1 MTARPEAF
9 VALNR
14 FGLGAVAGELDRV
27 AGDPRG
33 WLTGQLARP
42 AVLPPELSGLGPGS
56 DHARDLVNAI
66 QDKSILK
73 EQFRKEGRALYLQ
86 EVGQRTLAAIRSQ
99 APLIERLTHF
109 WSNHFTVSVAG
120 KPILAVLAG
129 AFEREAIRPR
139 VTGRFHDMLRA
150 VVSHPAMLIYLDNAT
165 SVGPNSRAGRAR
177 GKGLNENLARELLE
191 LHTLGV
197 DGGYTQTD
205 VQEFAKILT
214 GWSVGRPKSAEAGQF
229 RFHPLIHEPGDKTL
243 LGKHYG
249 ETGMAEGEAAL
260 ADLSRHPATARHIAT
275 KIARHFISDQ
285 PPLAA
290 VDRLARVFRDSDGD
304 LGELTRAVI
313 ASPEAWA
320 DPLAKVKSPQE
331 LVTSALRLTTFDGDT
346 DKLVGSLALLGQTP
360 FAAPSPAGWP
370 DDAAGWIGPEASLQR
385 IEWSMAL
392 AQRLPRDLSPVALA
406 DATIAPVAAR
416 DTLQAIERAPD
427 AREAIALLFASP
439 EFQRR

>member
-1 MTARPEAF
+1 VTAKPEAF

-14 FGLGAVAGELDRV
+14 FGMGAAPGDLDRV
-27 AGDPRG
+27 TGDPRG
-33 WLTGQLARP
+33 WLTDQLARP
-42 AVLPPELSGLGPGS
+42 VVLPPELSGFGPGS

-66 QDKSILK
+66 QDKSVQK
-73 EQFRKEGRALYLQ
+73 EQFRKEARALYLQ
-86 EVGQRTLAAIRSQ
+86 EVGQRTLAAIHSQ
-99 APLIERLTHF
+99 TPLIERLTHF
-109 WSNHFTVSVAG
+109 WSNHFTVSIAG
-120 KPILAVLAG
+120 KPVLAVLVG
-129 AFEREAIRPR
+129 AFEREAIRPH

-165 SVGPNSRAGRAR
+165 SVGPDSRAGRAR
-177 GKGLNENLARELLE
+177 DKGLNENLARELLE

-214 GWSVGRPKSAEAGQF
+214 GWSGGRPKSEEAGQF
-229 RFHPLIHEPGDKTL
+229 RFHPMIHEPGDKTL
-243 LGKHYG
+243 LGKRYDEG
-249 ETGMAEGEAAL
+249 GMAEGEAAL
-260 ADLSRHPATARHIAT
+260 ADLARRPATARHIAT
-275 KIARHFISDQ
+275 KFARHFIADQ
-285 PPLAA
+285 PPPAA
-290 VDRLARVFRDSDGD
+290 VDHLARVFRDTDGD
-304 LGELTRAVI
+304 LGELTRAVM

-320 DPLAKVKSPQE
+320 DPLAKVKSPQD

-346 DKLVGSLALLGQTP
+346 DKLIGSLALLGQTP

-385 IEWSMAL
+385 IEWSMDL
-392 AQRLPRDLSPVALA
+392 AQHLPRDLQPVALA
-406 DATIAPVAAR
+406 DAAIAPVAAR
-416 DTLQAIERAPD
+416 DTMLAIERAPD